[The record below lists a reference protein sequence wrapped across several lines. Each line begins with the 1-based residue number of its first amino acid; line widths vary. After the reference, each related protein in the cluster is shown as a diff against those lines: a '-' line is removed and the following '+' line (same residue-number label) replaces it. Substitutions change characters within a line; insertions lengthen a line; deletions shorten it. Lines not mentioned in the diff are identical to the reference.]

1 MINHTMGDTW
11 ESVADFIKDQRP
23 AVFSLPSDRWKV
35 KLEDALTQGFAAG
48 IETGQVYKVTND
60 RPAEIDLDTLT
71 KAARKVAGAFEDLA
85 KRASET
91 IRNLFTM
98 R

>member
-1 MINHTMGDTW
+1 MDKITPVT
-11 ESVADFIKDQRP
+11 
-23 AVFSLPSDRWKV
+23 
-35 KLEDALTQGFAAG
+35 
-48 IETGQVYKVTND
+48 IE

-71 KAARKVAGAFEDLA
+71 KAARKVAGAFEDLD

-91 IRNLFTM
+91 IRNLFPM